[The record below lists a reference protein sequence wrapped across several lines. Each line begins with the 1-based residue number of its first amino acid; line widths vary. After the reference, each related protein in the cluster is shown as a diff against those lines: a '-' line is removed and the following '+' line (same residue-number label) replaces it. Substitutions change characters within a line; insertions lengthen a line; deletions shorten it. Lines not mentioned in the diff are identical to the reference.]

1 MAAFLGLAVLALLY
15 FSQARDVRRL
25 RDWAGRAPERTLEQ
39 IEQTE
44 QGTEVERAT
53 EVAPATPAATAAT
66 AAAHSL
72 PPTPLSQVTA
82 PKKRKPLR
90 ERVRNIHIPQ
100 LRYVGLAVLGV
111 LVLAGAAYG
120 AIQLTDD
127 GTPAQ
132 DAGNRDEPRAERDR
146 DRRSGGDVNPAGV
159 TVAVLNGTT
168 VVGLAAQIGEEV
180 VAGGFERG
188 TVGNAARVDQ
198 GRAGGAVPR
207 RSGTCGAC
215 SRQPPR
221 DRQDGARRFRER
233 GDRRVLRCDRAGRQR
248 PGWVGEHRRR
258 DSCSRRSCSPRWARS
273 SSRRG

>member
-39 IEQTE
+39 IEQ
-44 QGTEVERAT
+44 GAEVERAT

-72 PPTPLSQVTA
+72 PPTPLSQVSA

-100 LRYVGLAVLGV
+100 LRYIGLAVLGV

-127 GTPAQ
+127 DGTPAP
-132 DAGNRDEPRAERDR
+132 DARNDEPRAERDQG
-146 DRRSGGDVNPAGV
+146 RRSGGDVNPAGV

-180 VAGGFERG
+180 VAGGFKRG

-198 GRAGGAVPR
+198 TRSEVLYRDGQARAARAVANRLGIDKTAPVDSVNEEIAGSFDVIVLVGSDRGG
-207 RSGTCGAC
+207 
-215 SRQPPR
+215 
-221 DRQDGARRFRER
+221 
-233 GDRRVLRCDRAGRQR
+233 
-248 PGWVGEHRRR
+248 
-258 DSCSRRSCSPRWARS
+258 
-273 SSRRG
+273 

>member
-1 MAAFLGLAVLALLY
+1 VELVERVGAYVGMAAFLGLAVLALLY

-44 QGTEVERAT
+44 PGAEVERAT

-72 PPTPLSQVTA
+72 PPTPLSQASA

-100 LRYVGLAVLGV
+100 LRYIGLAVLGV

-127 GTPAQ
+127 DGTPAP
-132 DAGNRDEPRAERDR
+132 DARNRDEPRTERNG

-180 VAGGFERG
+180 VAGGFKRG

-198 GRAGGAVPR
+198 TRSEVLYRDGQARAARAVANRLGIDKTAPVDSVNEEIAGSFDVIVLVGSDRGG
-207 RSGTCGAC
+207 
-215 SRQPPR
+215 
-221 DRQDGARRFRER
+221 
-233 GDRRVLRCDRAGRQR
+233 
-248 PGWVGEHRRR
+248 
-258 DSCSRRSCSPRWARS
+258 
-273 SSRRG
+273 